1 MLNNLIINL
10 SPLKFINM
18 NILDPSKKSVDTK
31 IKLEADFSKGGK
43 IDLMVSENSSFDIIV
58 NKYKRKKL
66 INGNFET
73 ESLSNIHN
81 DNNDNMTC
89 SDAGEFVV
97 ESKNKDTN
105 INYNRKAKVTKETVK
120 RYKVI
125 IKYIEVDD
133 SQRKIKR
140 AIIEDILKNS

>member
-1 MLNNLIINL
+1 
-10 SPLKFINM
+10 M
-18 NILDPSKKSVDTK
+18 NILDPSKKSIDTK
-31 IKLEADFSKGGK
+31 IKLEADFSKEGE
-43 IDLMVSENSSFDIIV
+43 IDSMVLVNSSFNIIV
-58 NKYKRKKL
+58 NNDKRKK
-66 INGNFET
+66 IIDGNFEI
-73 ESLSNIHN
+73 ESQSIIDD

-97 ESKNKDTN
+97 ESENKNSY
-105 INYNRKAKVTKETVK
+105 YNRKAKVTKESVK

-125 IKYIEVDD
+125 IKYIEVED